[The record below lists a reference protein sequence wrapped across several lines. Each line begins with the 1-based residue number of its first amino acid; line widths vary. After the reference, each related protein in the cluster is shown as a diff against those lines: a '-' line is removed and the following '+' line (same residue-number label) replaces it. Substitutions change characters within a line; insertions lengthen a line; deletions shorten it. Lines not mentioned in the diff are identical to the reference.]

1 MSTTPPNAPIRITVP
16 SIDEDDIAAVA
27 AVLRSGFLVQ
37 GPKVAEFEN
46 LFASYVGSKF
56 AVATTNCTEA
66 LFLSLLALKVGPL
79 AAAGGSSKD
88 KVAVCT
94 YSWPATANA
103 AILVGAEPVFVEV
116 DPNTFNMDPAA
127 LDAVLS
133 GPSGKE
139 IKAVIPV
146 HTFGGPADMLGL
158 AAVCKKHGVP
168 MVEDDAC
175 ALGTEVGGKR
185 AGSFGATG
193 CFSLHP
199 RKAITTGEGGMI
211 TTDDENIANHMRV
224 MRNHGMAVNSPKI
237 EFVEAGHNLRMTEFQ
252 AALGISQF
260 GKLERII
267 GARRAGASHYDSL
280 FAGSSVQAPQVMA
293 GGKHVYQSYVV
304 LLPKGTNRDQVIT
317 TMRERGVETT
327 LGTYH
332 MPLIK
337 LYRERY
343 GFKPGMFPVTDDLSA
358 RTLTL
363 PLYEGLLPESREMI
377 AKTLLAVL
385 G

>member
-1 MSTTPPNAPIRITVP
+1 MTQSPIRITVP
-16 SIDEDDIAAVA
+16 SIDEADIAAVSE
-27 AVLRSGFLVQ
+27 VLRSGFLVQ
-37 GPKVAEFEN
+37 GAKVAEFEQ
-46 LFASYVGSKF
+46 LFANYVGSRY

-66 LFLSLLALKVGPL
+66 LFLSLLALGVGN
-79 AAAGGSSKD
+79 GD

-103 AILVGAEPVFVEV
+103 ALLVGAEPVFVDV
-116 DPNTFNMDPAA
+116 DEATYNMDPVA
-127 LDAVLS
+127 LDAVLG
-133 GPSGKE
+133 GPSGKQV
-139 IKAVIPV
+139 KAIIPV
-146 HTFGGPADMLGL
+146 HTFGGPLDMNALL
-158 AAVCKKHGVP
+158 TVANKYGVP
-168 MVEDDAC
+168 VVEDDAC
-175 ALGTEVGGKR
+175 ALGTEIKGKR
-185 AGSFGATG
+185 AGSFGRLG

-211 TTDDENIANHMRV
+211 TTDDVSLVNHMKA
-224 MRNHGMAVNSPKI
+224 MRNHGMAPDSPKI
-237 EFVEAGHNLRMTEFQ
+237 EFVVAGHNLRMTEFQ

-267 GARRAGASHYDSL
+267 SARREGAAHYDSL
-280 FAGSSVQAPQVMA
+280 FAGTRITAPQVMP

-304 LLPKGTNRDQVIT
+304 KVPEGADRDSIIT
-317 TMRERGVETT
+317 QMRERGIETT

-343 GFKPGMFPVTDDLSA
+343 GFKPGMFPATDRVAA

-363 PLYEGLLPESREMI
+363 PLYEGLPAEARTRI
-377 AKTLLAVL
+377 AQSLLDLVK
-385 G
+385 